1 MPNRDNFHSEEAQ
14 DIMGKAPS
22 WVIRW
27 GITVVFA
34 IFGGILI
41 GCYFIKYPDLVQA
54 PVVITTVNPPADL
67 YARYDGLIDSIYV
80 TDGQQVAEGTLVAV
94 LRNAS
99 DWRDVQTL
107 GGHLATSDHA
117 PCSEL
122 IAAPWLDGEYRLGEL
137 QTVFA
142 DFQSKCRDYRHY
154 LETGHIAKKK
164 QLLQQQISK
173 NKEYYAKLQRQYQLL
188 QKDLQYQRQMHHR
201 DSLLYNERVIASA
214 DYETSSQN
222 LLQKQNS
229 KAGFDATLT
238 STELTIIQTEQQVIE
253 LTIQQENEVA
263 EHERGINASR
273 QQLSA
278 QIAQWK
284 QQYIVE
290 APTAGHVTLV
300 SYWSKNQHVKVG
312 DKLASIIP
320 EAQTEIVGRMQVPT
334 AGFGKVKT
342 GQAVN
347 VKLNGYPYMEFGVL
361 KGTIRTISAVPE
373 QVQTPQGATAAYIAE
388 VVFPVGMQTSYKKEL
403 PLIQQMDGTGEIIT
417 EDLRLIERFIQPIIS
432 LFKNR

>member
-1 MPNRDNFHSEEAQ
+1 MPRPNSSYSPEA
-14 DIMGKAPS
+14 DAILGKIPS
-22 WVIRW
+22 WIVRW
-27 GITVVFA
+27 GVTVVFA
-34 IFGGILI
+34 IFAGILI

-67 YARYDGLIDSIYV
+67 VARYDGLIDSIYV
-80 TDGQQVAEGTLVAV
+80 QDGQPVEKGALIATLRTAADWRDVERLGQQVAETMPLCYAETVAV
-94 LRNAS
+94 S
-99 DWRDVQTL
+99 
-107 GGHLATSDHA
+107 
-117 PCSEL
+117 
-122 IAAPWLDGEYRLGEL
+122 WLTAEYNLGEL
-137 QTVFA
+137 QSPFA

-164 QLLQQQISK
+164 QLLQQQIAK
-173 NKEYYAKLQRQYQLL
+173 NREYYAKLQRQYQLL
-188 QKDLQYQRQMHHR
+188 QKDLNYQRQAHNR
-201 DSLLYNERVIASA
+201 DSLLYNENVIASA

-238 STELTIIQTEQQVIE
+238 STELQIIQNEQQIVE

-273 QQLSA
+273 QQLAA

-290 APTAGHVTLV
+290 APTAGNVTLI

-312 DKLASIIP
+312 DKLASIVP
-320 EAQTEIVGRMQVPT
+320 DAQTEIIGRMQVPT

-342 GQAVN
+342 GQTVN

-361 KGTIRTISAVPE
+361 RGTIRTISAVPE
-373 QVQTPQGATAAYIAE
+373 QVQTQNGQSAVYMAE
-388 VVFPVGMQTSYKKEL
+388 VVFPEGMQSTYKKDL

-417 EDLRLIERFIQPIIS
+417 EDMRLIERFIQPIIS

>member
-1 MPNRDNFHSEEAQ
+1 
-14 DIMGKAPS
+14 MGKAPV

-27 GITVVFA
+27 GVTVVAA
-34 IFGGILI
+34 IFVGILI
-41 GCYFIKYPDLVQA
+41 GCWFIKYPDLVQA
-54 PVVITTVNPPADL
+54 PVVITTINPPADL

-80 TDGQQVAEGTLVAV
+80 ADGQQVAEGTLVAV
-94 LRNAS
+94 LRSAS

-107 GGHLATSDHA
+107 GGHLVTSDNA
-117 PCSEL
+117 PCHEL
-122 IAAPWLDGEYRLGEL
+122 IAAAWLDGEYKLGEL

-154 LETGHIAKKK
+154 LETGHVAKKK
-164 QLLQQQISK
+164 QLLQQQINK

-188 QKDLQYQRQMHHR
+188 QKDLNYQRQMHRR
-201 DSLLYNERVIASA
+201 DSLLYNENVIASA

-229 KAGFDATLT
+229 RAGFDATLT
-238 STELTIIQTEQQVIE
+238 STELQIIQTEQQVIE

-273 QQLSA
+273 QQLAA

-290 APTAGHVTLV
+290 APTAGCVTLV
-300 SYWSKNQHVKVG
+300 SYWSRNQHVKVG
-312 DKLASIIP
+312 DKLASVVP
-320 EAQTEIVGRMQVPT
+320 AAQTEIVGRMQVPT

-342 GQAVN
+342 GQTVN

-361 KGTIRTISAVPE
+361 KGTITSISAVPE
-373 QVQTPQGATAAYIAE
+373 TVQTQSGTAIAYIAE
-388 VVFPVGMQTSYKKEL
+388 VTFTNGMRTTYKKEL
-403 PLIQQMDGTGEIIT
+403 PMIQQMDGTGEIIT
-417 EDLRLIERFIQPIIS
+417 KDMRLIGRFFNPIQA
-432 LFKNR
+432 LFNR

>member
-1 MPNRDNFHSEEAQ
+1 MPTRDDFHSEEAQ

-107 GGHLATSDHA
+107 GGQLATSNHA

-122 IAAPWLDGEYRLGEL
+122 IAASWLDGEYRLGEL

-164 QLLQQQISK
+164 QLLQQQIDK
-173 NKEYYAKLQRQYQLL
+173 NKEYYTKLQRQYQLL

-273 QQLSA
+273 QQLAA

-290 APTAGHVTLV
+290 APTAGRVTLV

-342 GQAVN
+342 GQTVN

-417 EDLRLIERFIQPIIS
+417 EDLRLIERFIQPILS

>member
-1 MPNRDNFHSEEAQ
+1 MPIHDNFHSEEAQ
-14 DIMGKAPS
+14 DIMGKAPA

-34 IFGGILI
+34 IFGGIMV

-54 PVVITTVNPPADL
+54 PMVITTVNPPADL
-67 YARYDGLIDSIYV
+67 CARYDGLIDSIYV
-80 TDGQQVAEGTLVAV
+80 TNGQQIAEGTLVAV

-107 GGHLATSDHA
+107 GEHLSTTNTASCD
-117 PCSEL
+117 EL
-122 IAAPWLDGEYRLGEL
+122 IATPWLNGDYKLGEL
-137 QTVFA
+137 QTIFA
-142 DFQSKCRDYRHY
+142 DFQSKCRDYCHY
-154 LETGHIAKKK
+154 LETGYIAKKK
-164 QLLQQQISK
+164 QLLQQQINK
-173 NKEYYAKLQRQYQLL
+173 NKEYYTKLQRQYQFL
-188 QKDLQYQRQMHHR
+188 QKDLQYQRQIHHR
-201 DSLLYNERVIASA
+201 DSLLYNDNVIASA
-214 DYETSSQN
+214 DYEISSQN

-238 STELTIIQTEQQVIE
+238 STELQIIQTEQQVFE

-273 QQLSA
+273 QQFMA
-278 QIAQWK
+278 QITQWK

-290 APTAGHVTLV
+290 APTAGCVTLV
-300 SYWSKNQHVKVG
+300 SYWSKNQHVKIG
-312 DKLASIIP
+312 DKLASIVP

-334 AGFGKVKT
+334 TGFGKVKT
-342 GQAVN
+342 GQTAN

-373 QVQTPQGATAAYIAE
+373 QVQTPQGMTVAYIAE
-388 VVFPVGMQTSYKKEL
+388 IIFPVGMQTSYKKEL
-403 PLIQQMDGTGEIIT
+403 PLIQQMDGIGEIIT
-417 EDLRLIERFIQPIIS
+417 EDMRLIERFIQPIIS